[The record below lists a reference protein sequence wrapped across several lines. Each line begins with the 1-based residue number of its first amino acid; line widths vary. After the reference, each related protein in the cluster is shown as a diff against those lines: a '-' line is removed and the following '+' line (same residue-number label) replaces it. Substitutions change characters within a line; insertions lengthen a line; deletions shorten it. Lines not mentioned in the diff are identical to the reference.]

1 MRIAINT
8 RLLLPHKLDGIGWF
22 TAETSKRMAQLHP
35 EHTFYFLFDRKPAP
49 DFIGMDNIVPLVLY
63 PQARHP
69 ILWQLFFE
77 VAVPAALRKH
87 HIDVLL
93 SPDGMIPLHTTVP
106 TLSVI
111 HDLNFAHQQGVIRRS
126 HQQYMNHFYPR
137 FAKKSTRIATVSEYS
152 KSDIAATYGIE
163 HRKIDVV
170 YDGSHNDYRPYSDEE
185 KAAIRRHYTNGSP
198 YLIFVSTIL
207 KRKNLQGL
215 LRAFDLVRQDD
226 TRNLKLVVVGHRSW
240 WGEELSKVYDT
251 MQYRD
256 DVIMLGRVDSD
267 KLSGLLSASEA
278 LVYPSYFE
286 GFGIPILEA
295 MYAETAVICSNTTS
309 MPEVGGD
316 AVLYCDPSSEDSIAH
331 AIRQLRDATLR
342 NELIAK
348 GRVQREKFSWDKT
361 ANLLWASL
369 MQTVNQ
375 A

>member
-137 FAKKSTRIATVSEYS
+137 FAKKATRIATVSEYS
-152 KSDIAATYGIE
+152 KSDIAATYGID

-295 MYAETAVICSNTTS
+295 MYAETAVVCSNTTS

-316 AVLYCDPSSEDSIAH
+316 AVLYCDPSSEDSITH
-331 AIRQLRDATLR
+331 AIRQLRDTTLR